1 LERVLQGDQN
11 NNYHIGNKSYHFK
24 SNGNISSSSKDMV
37 VFLGVNDLILVE
49 EDDVILLSSKKGVAD
64 IKLLLS
70 EFKKNK
76 DLQKYLK

>member
-1 LERVLQGDQN
+1 
-11 NNYHIGNKSYHFK
+11 
-24 SNGNISSSSKDMV
+24 MV

-49 EDDVILLSSKKGVAD
+49 EDDVILLSSKKGIAD